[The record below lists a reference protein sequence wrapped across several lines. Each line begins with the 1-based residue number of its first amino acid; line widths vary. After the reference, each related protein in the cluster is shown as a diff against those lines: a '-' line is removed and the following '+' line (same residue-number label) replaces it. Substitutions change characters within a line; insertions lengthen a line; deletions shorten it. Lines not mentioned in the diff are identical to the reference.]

1 MSPAVESGDPH
12 RLTRELIERNGNFL
26 PEAIRTDYF
35 RVMSHLTVLP
45 EHDEMLQILL
55 AMQFLSLIIAV
66 VPSQITDEREKLSQL
81 LAGTLETMQAAHTA
95 GIAYQKQLEQPLIE
109 LPAAIAK
116 GIRPE
121 AIAEKINES
130 LRQQFLSSGIPE
142 TAQVLGLA
150 SKQMN
155 QAASDFHRTAR
166 QLTAS
171 CDHAAEVA
179 HQAIESVR
187 SALSGTA
194 EAAKQASEDLRHTF
208 LLDYRWSLFAVCT
221 LVLAVGFGLGM
232 LSDWW
237 IGAHGRKPQPVI
249 TQAVQQAPQTHT
261 SPASP
266 VKSTHKK
273 PAPPKTPAEAASPGS
288 KE

>member
-1 MSPAVESGDPH
+1 MSSAIESGDPH
-12 RLTRELIERNGNFL
+12 RLTRELIDRNGNFL
-26 PEAIRTDYF
+26 PEAIRADYF

-45 EHDEMLQILL
+45 EHDEMLRILL

-95 GIAYQKQLEQPLIE
+95 GVAYQKQLEQRLIE
-109 LPAAIAK
+109 LPAALAK
-116 GIRPE
+116 GIGPE
-121 AIAEKINES
+121 TIAEKINES
-130 LRQQFLSSGIPE
+130 LRQQFLTSCIPE
-142 TAQVLGLA
+142 TAQALGLA

-166 QLTAS
+166 HLTVS
-171 CDHAAEVA
+171 CDHAADVA

-187 SALSGTA
+187 SALSGTT
-194 EAAKQASEDLRHTF
+194 EAAKQASEDLRNTF
-208 LLDYRWSLFAVCT
+208 LLDYRWSLFVCA

-232 LSDWW
+232 ISDWW
-237 IGAHGRKPQPVI
+237 IGAPGQKPQPVI

-261 SPASP
+261 SPVSA
-266 VKSTHKK
+266 VKSAHKK
-273 PAPPKTPAEAASPGS
+273 RALPDSPAERPSPGS